1 MKLFCSHIALFASF
15 GSLILA
21 SPITE
26 HQVLRDLSTDIPD
39 STLFALPCLFNLSK
53 STDLKTKNYLQNCKQ
68 GSSWKDGYYIGK
80 GDGSI
85 AFGSV
90 SSAPTT
96 FTDPNTGAS
105 WDATTN
111 NKPNCDHV
119 LEADE
124 VKQFFDGLSS
134 ASIVSKYC
142 WSGSPTPGSAS
153 YDNFRASALASYY
166 VIKTL
171 NALGNM
177 LVASQ
182 TINIDK
188 NKFLSG
194 GTIRTAYQRANAVY
208 QYLNTAKSNYDGTS
222 AGIQTGISQFLSAI
236 SGTDKFSSNVTTIF
250 NNAVANAKI
259 VYDNKGN

>member
-1 MKLFCSHIALFASF
+1 MKFSLIQLAFVAGLSTLAFASPAPKAP
-15 GSLILA
+15 GA
-21 SPITE
+21 D
-26 HQVLRDLSTDIPD
+26 VPD
-39 STLFALPCLFNLSK
+39 STLFALPCLFKLSK

-68 GSSWKDGYYIGK
+68 GSSWKNGYYIGK

-90 SSAPTT
+90 SSASTT
-96 FTDPNTGAS
+96 FKDPNTGAS

-124 VKQFFDGLSS
+124 VKQFFDHLSS

-142 WSGSPTPGSAS
+142 WSGTPTKGSPG
-153 YDNFRASALASYY
+153 YDNFRASALASYN
-166 VIKTL
+166 IISTL
-171 NALGNM
+171 NAPGNM

-194 GTIRTAYQRANAVY
+194 SSISTAYERANAVY
-208 QYLNTAKSNYDGTS
+208 QYLTKAKSNYDGTS
-222 AGIQTGISQFLSAI
+222 TGIQNVAKQYLSAI
-236 SGTDKFSSNVTTIF
+236 SGIDQFSSTVTKAYV
-250 NNAVANAKI
+250 NGVANAKKL
-259 VYDNKGN
+259 YDNKGH